1 MLSVAVVQMMNCA
14 FKLISSTR
22 GLTKTLGFAK
32 RSAQKVFDMMKPCEA
47 VLQPKA
53 LYDKQSRL

>member
-53 LYDKQSRL
+53 LYDK